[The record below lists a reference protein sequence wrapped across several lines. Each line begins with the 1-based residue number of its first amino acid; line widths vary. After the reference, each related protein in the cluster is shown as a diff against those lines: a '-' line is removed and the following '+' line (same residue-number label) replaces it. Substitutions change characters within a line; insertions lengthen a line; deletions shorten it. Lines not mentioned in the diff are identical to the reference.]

1 MKFLKLLF
9 LLICFTAT
17 SQKSVI
23 NLDYSVKYIIPSKKK
38 SKVDTLTL
46 SFDKNGQYLFT
57 NDRFLAKDFGLDVF
71 GSSANKDNS
80 NLGLLYNSLTDK
92 IILNFEFETDIMFM
106 KMDVKTIAQNGGEI
120 NGFSENLELITSKG
134 KSITLLNQEVKLFE
148 VYPKGQKQEAVSI
161 IVDTKRPVDNNKL
174 LITFIHSML
183 NASDSSG
190 SIKINIPKGLI
201 LGVFDKTGSNLF
213 EAIEIKDTN
222 KTIEFEHTFIL
233 KE

>member
-1 MKFLKLLF
+1 MKFLQLLF
-9 LLICFTAT
+9 LLICFTAK

-57 NDRFLAKDFGLDVF
+57 NDGFLAKDFGLDVF

-106 KMDVKTIAQNGGEI
+106 KMDVKTIAQNGGKI
-120 NGFSENLELITSKG
+120 NGFSEDLELITSQG

-174 LITFIHSML
+174 LITFIDSML
-183 NASDSSG
+183 NVSDSSG

-201 LGVFDKTGSNLF
+201 LGAFDKTGSNLF